1 MVMRTLSLR
10 SLIASAGALALT
22 GGALAMPPLPKNF
35 VGAPLSGAN
44 HSPPVETCG
53 EGVCVIKL
61 RDEELSYK
69 LNIED
74 LEDVVMATLHFGQP
88 GENGPVLVTLFELP
102 PDDDDDMDDDS
113 DDDSNS
119 VRSGDD
125 DDVDSFDD
133 GMTLAAGTFTDDDVM
148 DPDGVV
154 FEDGS
159 DFEGTVDGLLRLLRE
174 KSVYVNVSTVDN
186 PTGELRAQMRIAGP
200 GGGGPNPN
208 TGNGELCDE
217 SECDDHSDD
226 DSDDDSNDD
235 SAAPALL
242 GDLNNDGVV
251 NEDDLRILVANFTSN
266 RSGADDDSDEVDS
279 DDDRP
284 RRGRR
289 RSMIPFGG

>member
-1 MVMRTLSLR
+1 MVMRTVSLR
-10 SLIASAGALALT
+10 RLIACTGAFALT

-44 HSPPVETCG
+44 HSPPVATCG
-53 EGVCVIKL
+53 EGVCIIKL
-61 RDEELSYK
+61 RDEALSFK

-74 LEDVVMATLHFGQP
+74 LEDVVMATLHFGRP

-102 PDDDDDMDDDS
+102 PDDDDDDS
-113 DDDSNS
+113 DDNSNS

-154 FEDGS
+154 FADGS
-159 DFEGTVDGLLRLLRE
+159 EFEGTVDGLLRLLRE
-174 KSVYVNVSTVDN
+174 QSVYVNVSTVDN

-208 TGNGELCDE
+208 TGNGDLCDE
-217 SECDDHSDD
+217 RECDDHPDD
-226 DSDDDSNDD
+226 DSDDSNDD
-235 SAAPALL
+235 NAEPALL

-251 NEDDLRILVANFTSN
+251 DEDDLRILVANFTSA
-266 RSGADDDSDEVDS
+266 RPEADDDDSDDVDS

-284 RRGRR
+284 QRR
-289 RSMIPFGG
+289 RRMIPFGG